1 MKVST
6 RAEYGLRAL
15 MDLASHYGEGPVQ
28 SRDIAARQGLPEPYL
43 NQLMTALRRAGL
55 VSSKRGPAG
64 GHALARPPEAISLRE
79 AFDVLE
85 GSTAPWWCVETAEPD
100 CIYAAGCSLR
110 PVWQAINGAMAQVL
124 GGITLADLS
133 HPGAPAA
140 LAAPSGVPA
149 APPFVRPRP
158 ESR

>member
-1 MKVST
+1 VKVST

-15 MDLASHYGEGPVQ
+15 MDLAVHYGEGPVQ

-43 NQLMTALRRAGL
+43 NQLMTTLRRAGL

-64 GHALARPPEAISLRE
+64 GHALARAPEAISLRE

-85 GSTAPWWCVETAEPD
+85 GGTAPWWCVETAEPD

-133 HPGAPAA
+133 RAGG
-140 LAAPSGVPA
+140 AAPTA
-149 APPFVRPRP
+149 AASRIMPVGPRP
-158 ESR
+158 